1 MVAQVIVKM
10 VNEDFLGEF
19 YFTKDALS
27 LAREL
32 TKEGRYRTAAEYYTP
47 AEGEEAAEQAFDI
60 SNNPSREG
68 ERVRI
73 FERQRSL
80 SVGDIVVVNGV
91 SFLCASMGWEQLA

>member
-19 YFTKDALS
+19 YFAKDALS

-32 TKEGRYRTAAEYYTP
+32 TKEGRYRNAAEYYTP

-60 SNNPSREG
+60 SNNPSR
-68 ERVRI
+68 VKANV
-73 FERQRSL
+73 FAFSNVNVLCL
-80 SVGDIVVVNGV
+80 SVILL
-91 SFLCASMGWEQLA
+91 S